1 LLVQTPDTQVTDTY
15 VIITD
20 KQFVNTLEDNIIQRG
35 APNKLVSDR
44 AQVLVSNKVLD
55 ILRTFC
61 IKSWQSHEP
70 HQQQQNP
77 AERRFQT
84 IKTAA
89 NRVLD
94 RSGAAPETWL
104 LCLQYVCYLLNHTYN
119 MTTKGVP
126 LTHLAGTT
134 VDISPLLCFH
144 FWQKVYYKVVDPT
157 FPSDSFFF

>member
-1 LLVQTPDTQVTDTY
+1 MVLKPV
-15 VIITD
+15 

-44 AQVLVSNKVLD
+44 TQVIVSNNVLD

-61 IKSWQSHEP
+61 IKNWQSEP

-94 RSGAAPETWL
+94 RSGAPPDTL
-104 LCLQYVCYLLNHTYN
+104 LLRLKYVCYLLNHTYI

-126 LTHLAGTT
+126 LTHLIA
-134 VDISPLLCFH
+134 
-144 FWQKVYYKVVDPT
+144 WYYG
-157 FPSDSFFF
+157 